1 MSWSWRLASRLLQRR
16 AYSVPLQRTPLANS
30 ASADKSAVTPASVP
44 LVVEEQGAGMKAIQQ
59 AAADKKYLFAFF
71 WNNDNEQTAAMR
83 GVFDQAIAKV
93 TDRAQAVAVR
103 VSDPAERGIVKKFE
117 VDRAPMPLVLAI
129 APNGAVMGGFPTK
142 FEENDLLAAF
152 SSPCTE
158 QCIKSLQDGKLVL
171 VCVQNG
177 STKFNEEALRGVN
190 EFKAD
195 EKFGSA
201 TEVVMLDPADS
212 AETSFLGDLK
222 IDAKTTVAKTAFIAP
237 SGALIAEYE
246 GATTKDELMAALQQA
261 NSRAVDRAAVD
272 PVAAAS
278 AHPSSLRLNLIPQLP
293 GISHVNGSRRSREES
308 LFMEDAHDETND
320 GRLVDPDSSLRCVG
334 CQLKTDAD
342 PTVQRFVSP

>member
-1 MSWSWRLASRLLQRR
+1 MMGGSEMSIGTKSVVAEQSSAMKKVTVGGIVVLVLAIGLSI
-16 AYSVPLQRTPLANS
+16 AAAKGVFSSSATNAAANS
-30 ASADKSAVTPASVP
+30 ASADKSVVTPASVP
-44 LVVEEQGAGMKAIQQ
+44 LIVEEQGAGMKAIQQ

-93 TDRAQAVAVR
+93 TDRAQAVAVK

-152 SSPCTE
+152 SSPCAE

-222 IDAKTTVAKTAFIAP
+222 IEAKTTVAKTAFIAP

-246 GATTKDELMAALQQA
+246 GATTKDELMAALQKA
-261 NSRAVDRAAVD
+261 NSSCGPGGCGPGGCGPGGCA
-272 PVAAAS
+272 
-278 AHPSSLRLNLIPQLP
+278 PQ
-293 GISHVNGSRRSREES
+293 
-308 LFMEDAHDETND
+308 
-320 GRLVDPDSSLRCVG
+320 
-334 CQLKTDAD
+334 
-342 PTVQRFVSP
+342 